1 MSTSVRVGIG
11 AVRGRALEWQRR
23 TLLAR
28 RWNERPVT
36 PLKILAKWVVGGL
49 AIGLFVGLQ
58 GLLFGNYTI
67 NQVLLIVAAPVAAC
81 LVVGSVVAA
90 LHGEKPA
97 YVQSSAPP
105 TTPARTPARRKVL
118 LVLPVLFVFVVV
130 EIASHVRRSGRS
142 TLLYVS
148 LMGLATV
155 ALIAE
160 FIPERRGRHRSRDG
174 PGRARTT
181 EGPGASMLM
190 IVAQWAVFG
199 AVGGLLVCL
208 QGLVF
213 SGYSVRQAAFIFS
226 VAVVLGVLIGAVY
239 AVVHRNQSR

>member
-1 MSTSVRVGIG
+1 M
-11 AVRGRALEWQRR
+11 
-23 TLLAR
+23 
-28 RWNERPVT
+28 T
-36 PLKILAKWVVGGL
+36 PLNILAKWVVGGF

-97 YVQSSAPP
+97 YVQSSAPS
-105 TTPARTPARRKVL
+105 TTPARTPTRRKVL
-118 LVLPVLFVFVVV
+118 FVLPVLFVVVVV
-130 EIASHVRRSGRS
+130 EIASYVRQSGRS

-148 LMGLATV
+148 LMGLVTV
-155 ALIAE
+155 ASIAE
-160 FIPERRGRHRSRDG
+160 STLERRGRHRSKDG

-181 EGPGASMLM
+181 EGPRASMLM
-190 IVAQWAVFG
+190 IVAQWGLFG
-199 AVGGLLVCL
+199 AVGGLLVSI
-208 QGLVF
+208 QGVVF

-226 VAVVLGVLIGAVY
+226 VAVVVGVLIGAVY
-239 AVVHRNQSR
+239 AVVHRSQSR

>member
-1 MSTSVRVGIG
+1 M
-11 AVRGRALEWQRR
+11 
-23 TLLAR
+23 
-28 RWNERPVT
+28 T
-36 PLKILAKWVVGGL
+36 PLRILAQWVVGGF
-49 AIGLFVGLQ
+49 AIGVFVGLQ

-97 YVQSSAPP
+97 DAQSSAQS
-105 TTPARTPARRKVL
+105 TTPNRRSPRRKLL
-118 LVLPVLFVFVVV
+118 LVLSVLFVFVVV
-130 EIASHVRRSGRS
+130 ETASYVRQSGRS
-142 TLLYVS
+142 TLLYVL

-160 FIPERRGRHRSRDG
+160 FNLERRSRHRSKDG

-181 EGPGASMLM
+181 EEPRASMLM

-199 AVGGLLVCL
+199 AVGGLLVCI

-226 VAVVLGVLIGAVY
+226 VAVVLGLLIGAVY
-239 AVVHRNQSR
+239 ALARRSQSR